1 MGGVENVGVEL
12 LAGSLLHG
20 EDALRDDEKGLVGDG
35 LVRRL
40 RHVLECAE
48 NELVG
53 VGGARGEL
61 VVVVIL
67 LMCIISG
74 MSLVGMTGMSFVGM
88 IGMSIVGMIGM
99 SIVGMTGM
107 SFVGMIGILVNCTI
121 VLVHVTITLRNRT
134 ITLMNTL
141 ILLLLLNPILQHS
154 FQRTLQCRFR
164 IRLRIRFRIRLLDF
178 LRR

>member
-88 IGMSIVGMIGM
+88 IGMSIVGM
-99 SIVGMTGM
+99 TGM

>member
-74 MSLVGMTGMSFVGM
+74 MSLVGM
-88 IGMSIVGMIGM
+88 I
-99 SIVGMTGM
+99 GM

-164 IRLRIRFRIRLLDF
+164 IRFRIRLLDF
-178 LRR
+178 LRH

>member
-40 RHVLECAE
+40 RHVLECGE

-88 IGMSIVGMIGM
+88 IG
-99 SIVGMTGM
+99 
-107 SFVGMIGILVNCTI
+107 ILVNCTI

-141 ILLLLLNPILQHS
+141 ILFLLLNLILQHS
-154 FQRTLQCRFR
+154 CQRTLQCRFR
-164 IRLRIRFRIRLLDF
+164 IRLRIRLRIRFRIRLRTRLLDF
-178 LRR
+178 LRH

>member
-1 MGGVENVGVEL
+1 MGGDCLGGVENVGVEL

-40 RHVLECAE
+40 CHVLECAE

-74 MSLVGMTGMSFVGM
+74 MSLVGM
-88 IGMSIVGMIGM
+88 IGMSIVD
-99 SIVGMTGM
+99 MTGM

-141 ILLLLLNPILQHS
+141 ILFLLLNPILQHS

-164 IRLRIRFRIRLLDF
+164 IRFRIRLLDF
-178 LRR
+178 LRH

>member
-40 RHVLECAE
+40 RHVPECAE

-88 IGMSIVGMIGM
+88 IG
-99 SIVGMTGM
+99 
-107 SFVGMIGILVNCTI
+107 ILVNCTI

-134 ITLMNTL
+134 ITLMNRLEKMKNGTGE
-141 ILLLLLNPILQHS
+141 ILAVNEVRVWS
-154 FQRTLQCRFR
+154 VCEG
-164 IRLRIRFRIRLLDF
+164 
-178 LRR
+178 

>member
-67 LMCIISG
+67 LMYIISG
-74 MSLVGMTGMSFVGM
+74 MSLVGMTGMS
-88 IGMSIVGMIGM
+88 IVD
-99 SIVGMTGM
+99 MTGM

-141 ILLLLLNPILQHS
+141 ILFLLLNPILQHS
-154 FQRTLQCRFR
+154 C
-164 IRLRIRFRIRLLDF
+164 
-178 LRR
+178 

>member
-74 MSLVGMTGMSFVGM
+74 MSLVGMTG
-88 IGMSIVGMIGM
+88 
-99 SIVGMTGM
+99 
-107 SFVGMIGILVNCTI
+107 ILVNCTI

-141 ILLLLLNPILQHS
+141 ILFPSPESHSATQLPTHSPMPIPNTVQNTI
-154 FQRTLQCRFR
+154 QNTVQNTAP
-164 IRLRIRFRIRLLDF
+164 RLPPPLMMQMP
-178 LRR
+178 

>member
-53 VGGARGEL
+53 VGGAWGEL

-74 MSLVGMTGMSFVGM
+74 MSL
-88 IGMSIVGMIGM
+88 
-99 SIVGMTGM
+99 VGMTGM

-141 ILLLLLNPILQHS
+141 ILFLLLNLILQHS
-154 FQRTLQCRFR
+154 CQRTLQCRFR
-164 IRLRIRFRIRLLDF
+164 IRLRIRLRIRFRIRLRTRLLDF
-178 LRR
+178 LRH

>member
-1 MGGVENVGVEL
+1 MGSVENVGVEL

-74 MSLVGMTGMSFVGM
+74 MSLVGMTGMS
-88 IGMSIVGMIGM
+88 IVD
-99 SIVGMTGM
+99 MTGM

-154 FQRTLQCRFR
+154 CQRTLQCRFR
-164 IRLRIRFRIRLLDF
+164 IRLRIRLRTRLLDF
-178 LRR
+178 LRH

>member
-1 MGGVENVGVEL
+1 MRGDCLGGVENVGVEL

-40 RHVLECAE
+40 CHVLECAE

-67 LMCIISG
+67 LMCIIN
-74 MSLVGMTGMSFVGM
+74 GMSFVDM
-88 IGMSIVGMIGM
+88 IE
-99 SIVGMTGM
+99 M

-141 ILLLLLNPILQHS
+141 ILFLLLNPILQHS

-164 IRLRIRFRIRLLDF
+164 IRFRIRLLDF

>member
-88 IGMSIVGMIGM
+88 IG
-99 SIVGMTGM
+99 
-107 SFVGMIGILVNCTI
+107 ILVNCTI

-141 ILLLLLNPILQHS
+141 ILFLLLNLILQHS
-154 FQRTLQCRFR
+154 CQRTLQCRFR
-164 IRLRIRFRIRLLDF
+164 IRLRIRLRIRFRIRLRTRLLDF
-178 LRR
+178 LRH

>member
-67 LMCIISG
+67 LMYIISG
-74 MSLVGMTGMSFVGM
+74 MSL
-88 IGMSIVGMIGM
+88 
-99 SIVGMTGM
+99 VGMTGM

-141 ILLLLLNPILQHS
+141 ILLLLLNLILQHS
-154 FQRTLQCRFR
+154 CQRTLQCRFR
-164 IRLRIRFRIRLLDF
+164 IRLRIRLRIRFRIRLRTRLLDF
-178 LRR
+178 LRH

>member
-74 MSLVGMTGMSFVGM
+74 MS
-88 IGMSIVGMIGM
+88 IVGMI
-99 SIVGMTGM
+99 GM

>member
-88 IGMSIVGMIGM
+88 IG
-99 SIVGMTGM
+99 
-107 SFVGMIGILVNCTI
+107 ILVNCTI

-141 ILLLLLNPILQHS
+141 ILFLLLNLILQHS

-164 IRLRIRFRIRLLDF
+164 IRFRIWLLDF